1 MFFRGKKRPA
11 PDKIV
16 YDPSAMS
23 PAIRASICTGEQTA
37 GFISRET
44 GAFTGVMLINS
55 PRTEKVLQRVR
66 HQGRGY
72 QNYLLNHIS
81 R

>member
-11 PDKIV
+11 PGKIV

-55 PRTEKVLQRVR
+55 PEDRKRFCKEFGIKDADIKTI
-66 HQGRGY
+66 Y
-72 QNYLLNHIS
+72 
-81 R
+81 

>member
-11 PDKIV
+11 PDKII
-16 YDPSAMS
+16 YNPSAMS

-55 PRTEKVLQRVR
+55 PEDRKRFCKEFGVKDTDIKII
-66 HQGRGY
+66 Y
-72 QNYLLNHIS
+72 
-81 R
+81 

>member
-44 GAFTGVMLINS
+44 GAFTGIMLINS
-55 PRTEKVLQRVR
+55 PEDRKSFCKEFGVKDTDIKVI
-66 HQGRGY
+66 Y
-72 QNYLLNHIS
+72 
-81 R
+81 

>member
-16 YDPSAMS
+16 YDSSAMS

-55 PRTEKVLQRVR
+55 PEDRKRFCKEFGIKDTDIKVI
-66 HQGRGY
+66 Y
-72 QNYLLNHIS
+72 
-81 R
+81 

>member
-44 GAFTGVMLINS
+44 GAFTGVMRINS
-55 PRTEKVLQRVR
+55 PEDRKRFCKEFGVKDIDIKII
-66 HQGRGY
+66 Y
-72 QNYLLNHIS
+72 
-81 R
+81 

>member
-1 MFFRGKKRPA
+1 
-11 PDKIV
+11 
-16 YDPSAMS
+16 MS

-55 PRTEKVLQRVR
+55 PEDRKRFCKEFGIKDIDIKII
-66 HQGRGY
+66 Y
-72 QNYLLNHIS
+72 
-81 R
+81 

>member
-44 GAFTGVMLINS
+44 GAFTGIMLINS
-55 PRTEKVLQRVR
+55 PEDRKRFCKEFGVKDTDIKII
-66 HQGRGY
+66 Y
-72 QNYLLNHIS
+72 
-81 R
+81 

>member
-11 PDKIV
+11 PDKII
-16 YDPSAMS
+16 YNPSAMS

-55 PRTEKVLQRVR
+55 PEDRKRFCKESGIKDADSKTI
-66 HQGRGY
+66 Y
-72 QNYLLNHIS
+72 
-81 R
+81 

>member
-44 GAFTGVMLINS
+44 GAFTGVMLITS
-55 PRTEKVLQRVR
+55 PEDRKRFCREFGVADDQIKII
-66 HQGRGY
+66 Y
-72 QNYLLNHIS
+72 
-81 R
+81 

>member
-1 MFFRGKKRPA
+1 MFFRGKKHPLSSKFA
-11 PDKIV
+11 
-16 YDPSAMS
+16 YDPSTMS

-55 PRTEKVLQRVR
+55 PEDRKRFCKEFGIKDADIKTI
-66 HQGRGY
+66 Y
-72 QNYLLNHIS
+72 
-81 R
+81 

>member
-44 GAFTGVMLINS
+44 GTFTGVMLINS
-55 PRTEKVLQRVR
+55 PEDRKRFCKEFGVKDTDIKII
-66 HQGRGY
+66 Y
-72 QNYLLNHIS
+72 
-81 R
+81 

>member
-55 PRTEKVLQRVR
+55 PEDRKRFCKEFGVKDTDIKII
-66 HQGRGY
+66 Y
-72 QNYLLNHIS
+72 
-81 R
+81 

>member
-11 PDKIV
+11 PHKII
-16 YDPSAMS
+16 YNPSAMS

-44 GAFTGVMLINS
+44 GTFTGVMLINS
-55 PRTEKVLQRVR
+55 PEDRKRFCKEFGIKDADIKTI
-66 HQGRGY
+66 Y
-72 QNYLLNHIS
+72 
-81 R
+81 

>member
-11 PDKIV
+11 PNKII
-16 YDPSAMS
+16 YNPSAMS

-55 PRTEKVLQRVR
+55 PEDRKRFCKEFGIKDTDIKVI
-66 HQGRGY
+66 Y
-72 QNYLLNHIS
+72 
-81 R
+81 

>member
-11 PDKIV
+11 PDKII
-16 YDPSAMS
+16 YNPSAMS

-55 PRTEKVLQRVR
+55 PEDRKRFCKEFGIKDTDIKVI
-66 HQGRGY
+66 Y
-72 QNYLLNHIS
+72 
-81 R
+81 

>member
-11 PDKIV
+11 PDKII
-16 YDPSAMS
+16 YNPSAMS

-44 GAFTGVMLINS
+44 GTFTGVMLINS
-55 PRTEKVLQRVR
+55 PEDRKRFCKEFGVKDTDIKII
-66 HQGRGY
+66 Y
-72 QNYLLNHIS
+72 
-81 R
+81 

>member
-11 PDKIV
+11 PGKIT

-55 PRTEKVLQRVR
+55 PEDRKRFCKEFGIKDTDIKVI
-66 HQGRGY
+66 Y
-72 QNYLLNHIS
+72 
-81 R
+81 

>member
-11 PDKIV
+11 RDKII
-16 YDPSAMS
+16 YNPSAMS

-55 PRTEKVLQRVR
+55 PEDRKRFCKEFGVKDTDIKII
-66 HQGRGY
+66 Y
-72 QNYLLNHIS
+72 
-81 R
+81 

>member
-44 GAFTGVMLINS
+44 GAFPGVMLINS
-55 PRTEKVLQRVR
+55 PEDRKRFCKEFGIKDTDIKV
-66 HQGRGY
+66 
-72 QNYLLNHIS
+72 NY
-81 R
+81 

>member
-11 PDKIV
+11 PDKII
-16 YDPSAMS
+16 YNPSAMS
-23 PAIRASICTGEQTA
+23 PAIHASICTGEQTA

-55 PRTEKVLQRVR
+55 PEDRKRFCKEFGIKDADIKTI
-66 HQGRGY
+66 Y
-72 QNYLLNHIS
+72 
-81 R
+81 

>member
-11 PDKIV
+11 PDKII
-16 YDPSAMS
+16 YNPSAMS

-55 PRTEKVLQRVR
+55 SEDRKRFCKEFGIKDADIKTI
-66 HQGRGY
+66 Y
-72 QNYLLNHIS
+72 
-81 R
+81 